1 MKAVDLVVFD
11 MVGTTV
17 QSSPRIPEAF
27 TRALE
32 TAGVQLTPE
41 DITSIRGKS
50 KVAAIR
56 ELLADRFHADDTEE
70 LIRNTYAAFKSYLLD
85 CYRDGPVQPIEGA
98 SDVFTWCNEEAIG
111 IALTTG
117 FDRDLANLIVE
128 KLRWGDLIDT
138 LVCNDDVAAGRPAPD
153 LILTAM
159 ERLGY
164 VDVPRVASVG
174 DTLSDLQ
181 AGANAGVGYNIGV
194 LSGAHSREQLQVQP
208 HTALI
213 DSVADLPGVLSE

>member
-111 IALTTG
+111 IALT
-117 FDRDLANLIVE
+117 FFEFMVQCLQAYIF
-128 KLRWGDLIDT
+128 T
-138 LVCNDDVAAGRPAPD
+138 L
-153 LILTAM
+153 LTA
-159 ERLGY
+159 LY
-164 VDVPRVASVG
+164 I
-174 DTLSDLQ
+174 
-181 AGANAGVGYNIGV
+181 AGA
-194 LSGAHSREQLQVQP
+194 L
-208 HTALI
+208 
-213 DSVADLPGVLSE
+213 ADEH